1 MNPTAFISRH
11 LRLVFS
17 LLLLSWVA
25 QPVMAIANV
34 QPLKLVIPTRDV
46 ATTADINYFY
56 PLLKLALSKTED
68 TDGPYQVDFYPR
80 QLSSA
85 RILSLIENNEGID
98 LARTS
103 TSSQRERDLGYV
115 PVSLL
120 GQLSDYRVL
129 MIRARDQARFNHV
142 ENLADLQQMRMG
154 IGGHWPDARLLANN
168 GFMTV
173 TSIYYE
179 SLFNMLAVKRFE
191 AFPRGL
197 FEAWDDLAAH
207 PNRGLA
213 VEQRLML
220 HYPAPFYFFVNKDN
234 TALAERLE
242 RGLKIAQADGSF
254 DELMMSIPAFRQ
266 GLDELNRGQRL
277 VFELE
282 PKY

>member
-1 MNPTAFISRH
+1 MIFKLSFLRILRLGFGLLLTAVLLLPSWGLAET
-11 LRLVFS
+11 LRLV
-17 LLLLSWVA
+17 V
-25 QPVMAIANV
+25 
-34 QPLKLVIPTRDV
+34 PTRDV
-46 ATTADINYFY
+46 ATMADTHYFY
-56 PLLKLALSKTED
+56 PLLKLALTKTEA
-68 TDGPYQVDFYPR
+68 TDGPFQVDYYPR

-98 LARTS
+98 LAWTS
-103 TSSQRERDLGYV
+103 TSSQRERDLGFV

-129 MIRARDQARFNHV
+129 MIRAQDQSRFDTV
-142 ENLADLQQMRMG
+142 EKLADLQQMRMG
-154 IGGHWPDARLLANN
+154 IGGHWPDARLLSNN

-173 TSIYYE
+173 TSIYYK
-179 SLFNMLAVKRFE
+179 SLFNMLAAKRFE

-207 PNRGLA
+207 PGRGLA
-213 VEQRLML
+213 IEQRLML
-220 HYPAPFYFFVNKDN
+220 HYPAPFYFFINKHN
-234 TALAERLE
+234 KALADRLE

-254 DELMMSIPAFRQ
+254 DQLMLSVPAFQR
-266 GLDELNRGQRL
+266 GMDELHQGQRR